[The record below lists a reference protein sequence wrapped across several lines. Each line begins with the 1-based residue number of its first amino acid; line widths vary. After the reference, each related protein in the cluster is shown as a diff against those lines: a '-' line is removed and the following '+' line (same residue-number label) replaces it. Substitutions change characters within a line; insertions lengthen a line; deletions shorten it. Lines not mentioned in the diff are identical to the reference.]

1 MKDSSG
7 SVPLPIAR
15 TNGWLMKRCQTG
27 ATSGRS
33 SIHSTKLPLALGQQ
47 AVQKTYRRLTQH
59 LRRERQRIGRVKV
72 VEGPV
77 STAQAGGSLDGG
89 LDISARGLD
98 GLRDRHALG

>member
-15 TNGWLMKRCQTG
+15 TNGWLMNRCQTG

-33 SIHSTKLPLALGQQ
+33 SIHSTKLPLAVGQK
-47 AVQKTYRRLTQH
+47 AAKKTYQRFTRH
-59 LRRERQRIGRVKV
+59 SRREGQRVSRVKV

-77 STAQAGGSLDGG
+77 STAQAWGSLDGD
-89 LDISARGLD
+89 LDIPARSLD